1 MISMF
6 FSERD
11 TNEICYSLAR
21 PKFSISERP
30 RFPLPTIQNGDHQS
44 MKNYTFMG
52 TLCGVILLLAF
63 STVAGATVLTPLPSG
78 TTTPIA
84 ATTETGTLVAGSTV
98 SGNYNL
104 GTGATGTVTEA
115 VYRETGGTLDFVY
128 QFTNTSLTDGIGEL
142 SVSNFATWL
151 TGVGYQTAA
160 MGPFSISQGTD
171 PNPSSASRTGVVANP
186 LGGTTV
192 DFNFSP
198 TEACSGATCTTPAE
212 SAILIVGTNATTI
225 SSGFVSIIDGGSQT
239 LMGFE
244 SPAPEPR
251 YYGVFLVLGLAMA
264 SVVTKYR
271 RKKQDA

>member
-1 MISMF
+1 
-6 FSERD
+6 
-11 TNEICYSLAR
+11 
-21 PKFSISERP
+21 
-30 RFPLPTIQNGDHQS
+30 
-44 MKNYTFMG
+44 MKTYTFMG

-63 STVAGATVLTPLPSG
+63 SAVAGATVLTPLPSG

-104 GTGATGTVTEA
+104 GTGAAGTIQESVYQEA
-115 VYRETGGTLDFVY
+115 GGTLDFVY
-128 QFTNTSLTDGIGEL
+128 QFTNTSLSDGIGEL
-142 SVSNFATWL
+142 SVSNFAGWL
-151 TGVGYQTAA
+151 TGVGYQTTALGSFTPSA
-160 MGPFSISQGTD
+160 GTN

-198 TEACSGATCTTPAE
+198 TEACNSGAGCPTAAE

-239 LMGFE
+239 LQGFE

-251 YYGVFLVLGLAMA
+251 YYGALLAIGLAMA

-271 RKKQDA
+271 RKKQNA